1 MPHTQQTDAQFP
13 PENVEATTER
23 PIYPTAPF
31 RVCFA
36 LSNTAFT
43 EVTVTCVNQRMWLH
57 YDVTIGD
64 ACITAPFPSV
74 RFMGSPVRT
83 HVEWYVQYIRS
94 KIKTQRQL
102 DSSLLY
108 LIHIVALSL
117 TDLH

>member
-43 EVTVTCVNQRMWLH
+43 EVTVTCVNQRMRLH

-64 ACITAPFPSV
+64 ACITAPFPSSWA
-74 RFMGSPVRT
+74 RLCGRT
-83 HVEWYVQYIRS
+83 
-94 KIKTQRQL
+94 
-102 DSSLLY
+102 
-108 LIHIVALSL
+108 LSG
-117 TDLH
+117 TFSIFGQK